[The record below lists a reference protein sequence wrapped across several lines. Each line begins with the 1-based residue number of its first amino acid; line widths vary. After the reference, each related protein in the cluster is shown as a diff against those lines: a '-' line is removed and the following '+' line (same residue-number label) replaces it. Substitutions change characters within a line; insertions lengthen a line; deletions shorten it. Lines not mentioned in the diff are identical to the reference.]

1 MMQTTVSERGQT
13 SVPAEIRKEFN
24 LKAKA
29 KLAWMVDGG
38 LIIVMP
44 IPDDP
49 IKAFRGKSKGL
60 TEALLKSR
68 REERELERRGL

>member
-1 MMQTTVSERGQT
+1 MMHSTVSERGQT
-13 SVPAEIRKEFN
+13 SIPAEIRKELN
-24 LKAKA
+24 LKAKT
-29 KLAWMVDGG
+29 KLSWMVDGD

-44 IPDDP
+44 VPDDP

-68 REERELERRGL
+68 REERELERSKP

>member
-1 MMQTTVSERGQT
+1 MMQSTVSERGQT
-13 SVPAEIRKEFN
+13 SIPAEIRRKLN
-24 LKAKA
+24 LKAKT
-29 KLAWMVDGG
+29 KLAWMVDGD

-68 REERELERRGL
+68 REERELERREP

>member
-1 MMQTTVSERGQT
+1 MMQSTVSERGQT
-13 SVPAEIRKEFN
+13 SIPAEIRKELN
-24 LKAKA
+24 LKAKT
-29 KLAWMVDGG
+29 KLAWMVDGD
-38 LIIVMP
+38 LIIIMP

-68 REERELERRGL
+68 REERELERRET

>member
-1 MMQTTVSERGQT
+1 MQTTISERGQT
-13 SVPAEIRKEFN
+13 SIPAEIRKELN
-24 LKAKA
+24 LKAKT
-29 KLAWMVDGG
+29 KLAWMVDGD

-68 REERELERRGL
+68 REERELERREP

>member
-1 MMQTTVSERGQT
+1 MMKSTVSERGQT
-13 SVPAEIRKEFN
+13 SIPAEIRKEFN
-24 LKAKA
+24 LNAKT
-29 KLAWMVDGG
+29 KLAWIVDGD

-60 TEALLKSR
+60 TEALLRSR
-68 REERELERRGL
+68 REERELERRRP

>member
-29 KLAWMVDGG
+29 KLAWMVDGD

-68 REERELERRGL
+68 REERELERRRP